1 MTRTLLLTLILG
13 LAACATPEAPESA
26 PMETSTQAVLSGTY
40 VLDLAPDVR
49 AELDAAEAAYRAN
62 PDDVDAKIAFRMLEG
77 QTFRALE
84 IDGDVVRL
92 VGQGRIR
99 TLAPDEVEI
108 ERRADGALDIEWLLT
123 GDDSVA
129 REVVR

>member
-1 MTRTLLLTLILG
+1 
-13 LAACATPEAPESA
+13 
-26 PMETSTQAVLSGTY
+26 METSTQAVLSGTY